1 MIKLTGL
8 NNKEFFLNP
17 DLIEKMEVTPDT
29 VISTTNNKKYV
40 VKETPEC
47 IIDRI
52 IEYRKRYLAN
62 SPEVVR
68 WKREIFQHL

>member
-17 DLIEKMEVTPDT
+17 DLIEKIEVTPDT

-40 VKETPEC
+40 VKEAPEC
-47 IIDRI
+47 IIERI
-52 IEYRKRYLAN
+52 IEYKRRYFSS

-68 WKREIFQHL
+68 